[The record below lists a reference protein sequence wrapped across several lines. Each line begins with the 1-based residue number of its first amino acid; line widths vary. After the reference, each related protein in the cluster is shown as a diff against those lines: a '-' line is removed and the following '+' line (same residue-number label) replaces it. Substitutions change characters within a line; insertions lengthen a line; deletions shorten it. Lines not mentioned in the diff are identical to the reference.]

1 MGINVCAPQV
11 LRAAMPT
18 HHGCTR
24 RAVPVH
30 RGCYGEQCLCR
41 GTTML
46 VPGSLLFSFL
56 LISLSTKLMM

>member
-1 MGINVCAPQV
+1 M
-11 LRAAMPT
+11 
-18 HHGCTR
+18 
-24 RAVPVH
+24 H